1 MLCKTLIS
9 IAEKLGMDIDNL
21 TITRLQFRDG
31 YLLDDSKKSYTIVFS
46 ELIPVKEPSLIKDY
60 SKKSTTIGVIRN
72 TKTDHEVDLL
82 EFLIKHS
89 II

>member
-1 MLCKTLIS
+1 MLAKTLIS

-21 TITRLQFRDG
+21 MITRLQFSDG

-46 ELIPVKEPSLIKDY
+46 ELTPVKESSLIKDH
-60 SKKSTTIGVIRN
+60 SKTSTIMGVIRN
-72 TKTDHEVDLL
+72 TKTDNEVDLL
-82 EFLIKHS
+82 AFLIKHS

>member
-9 IAEKLGMDIDNL
+9 IAGKLGMDIDNL
-21 TITRLQFRDG
+21 MITSLRFSDG

-46 ELIPVKEPSLIKDY
+46 ELTPVKEPSLIKDY
-60 SKKSTTIGVIRN
+60 SKTSTTMGVIRN

-82 EFLIKHS
+82 AFLIKNS